1 MQYNLVNII
10 NTKLY
15 NFKYINFLII
25 FCIIVFYSYYNLYN
39 YLINKNY
46 IMIILYFTLLIL
58 LYKNYNKFS
67 YFICY
72 LFLLIF
78 KLFNI
83 DYFLSI
89 KTNSLFNNI
98 IESQS
103 NIADANE
110 TVTLG
115 GSNTTGDEARNRAE
129 TQGNELKK
137 TANNSESKNNPCES
151 YITNRLQQ
159 LGINISS
166 NSYSMADQTES
177 TEKKIDEMMPSEPI
191 DTSIANNSQ
200 RLI

>member
-1 MQYNLVNII
+1 MHYNLVNII

-15 NFKYINFLII
+15 NSKYINFLII
-25 FCIIVFYSYYNLYN
+25 FCIIVFYSYYSLYN

-58 LYKNYNKFS
+58 LYKNYNKFT

-115 GSNTTGDEARNRAE
+115 GSNTTGDEARNRAK

-200 RLI
+200 RLT